1 MKAPVMFVLLALAAA
16 AAAALSPLEEGEK
29 LFAANEPL
37 KARALFE
44 EALKTEP
51 GNPKVYSYL
60 AIVYEQ
66 LGDSDRAIAILRRG
80 LPIAGELKA
89 TFYYGMGTNY
99 ERRGEQAQAEKMYG
113 EAIALDEAYAKAWL
127 NRANVRVALQGYEGA
142 IADYTM
148 YLRLEPQSRQR
159 ADVQKMID
167 LLSAS
172 AREKRVRGARAHR
185 AGTGAHGPG
194 ARRPEERLRGRA
206 EPVDEVRQDP
216 RGKGRGD
223 RHQAMS
229 TKPSR
234 PRPRSRSPA
243 GASRSRRAP
252 RAPARPG
259 ARPTRATSAAAGGSR

>member
-1 MKAPVMFVLLALAAA
+1 MKALTMFALLALAAA

-51 GNPKVYSYL
+51 GDPRVYSYL

-66 LGDSDRAIAILRRG
+66 LGDPDRAIAILRRG
-80 LPIAGELKA
+80 LPIAGNLKA
-89 TFYYGMGTNY
+89 TFYYGMGNNY
-99 ERRGEQAQAEKMYG
+99 TRRGEQAQAEKMYS

-172 AREKRVRGARAHR
+172 LAKKESAERERIARERALMDQVLD
-185 AGTGAHGPG
+185 A
-194 ARRPEERLRGRA
+194 LRNA
-206 EPVDEVRQDP
+206 SEDAQNL
-216 RGKGRGD
+216 
-223 RHQAMS
+223 S
-229 TKPSR
+229 TKSDKILEEKEEEIDIKQ
-234 PRPRSRSPA
+234 
-243 GASRSRRAP
+243 
-252 RAPARPG
+252 
-259 ARPTRATSAAAGGSR
+259 

>member
-1 MKAPVMFVLLALAAA
+1 MKAPVMLVLLALSAAM
-16 AAAALSPLEEGEK
+16 AAALSPLEEGEK

-44 EALKTEP
+44 EALRTDP
-51 GNPKVYSYL
+51 GNPRVYSHL

-80 LPIAGELKA
+80 LPVAGELKA
-89 TFYYGMGTNY
+89 AFYYGMGTNY
-99 ERRGEQAQAEKMYG
+99 ERRGEKGQAEKMYS
-113 EAIALDEAYAKAWL
+113 EAIALDQAYGKAWL

-172 AREKRVRGARAHR
+172 LAKKESAERERLARERALMDQVLD
-185 AGTGAHGPG
+185 A
-194 ARRPEERLRGRA
+194 LRNA
-206 EPVDEVRQDP
+206 SEDAQNL
-216 RGKGRGD
+216 
-223 RHQAMS
+223 S
-229 TKPSR
+229 TKSDKILEEKEEEIDIKQ
-234 PRPRSRSPA
+234 
-243 GASRSRRAP
+243 
-252 RAPARPG
+252 
-259 ARPTRATSAAAGGSR
+259 